1 MPRKSVHMCVCMCTE
16 IYVNVHL
23 HIYTCVHFMLMYVRV
38 IAYTHSP
45 SLRVSASSHVA
56 MHASTHPS
64 GHADTHT
71 RTMQIGTAAEGV
83 PALAAA
89 KDFAALVALMREHPA
104 DPVVARA
111 VCEVFHD
118 LASGNN
124 DANRQAIGAAGG
136 AEVVVLALKQ
146 HLAVASVA
154 EWASRAAVNLAAHNN
169 DANQAALAAA
179 GGIEALT
186 AVLHEHAANAE
197 VKENACWAL
206 YNIGASDRALQ
217 KRIWEAGAEPVVRAA
232 VNAPDATADTREEGQ
247 RLLDKLAEVSVCVM
261 RGCVYTRAPVPAM
274 ASVSEYV

>member
-1 MPRKSVHMCVCMCTE
+1 M
-16 IYVNVHL
+16 
-23 HIYTCVHFMLMYVRV
+23 
-38 IAYTHSP
+38 
-45 SLRVSASSHVA
+45 
-56 MHASTHPS
+56 
-64 GHADTHT
+64 
-71 RTMQIGTAAEGV
+71 MQIGTAAEGV

-118 LASGNN
+118 LALD

-154 EWASRAAVNLAAHNN
+154 EWASRAAVNLAALY

-197 VKENACWAL
+197 VKQYACGAL
-206 YNIGASDRALQ
+206 YTIGWSDRALQ
-217 KRIWEAGAEPVVRAA
+217 KRIREAGAEPVVRAA
-232 VNAPDATADTREEGQ
+232 VNAPDATADTRKWGQ
-247 RLLDKLAEVSVCVM
+247 RLLDKLAEVCFVAYDCVT
-261 RGCVYTRAPVPAM
+261 VHIHPHA
-274 ASVSEYV
+274 

>member
-1 MPRKSVHMCVCMCTE
+1 MCTHA
-16 IYVNVHL
+16 NTHL
-23 HIYTCVHFMLMYVRV
+23 QLIEG
-38 IAYTHSP
+38 
-45 SLRVSASSHVA
+45 SA
-56 MHASTHPS
+56 
-64 GHADTHT
+64 
-71 RTMQIGTAAEGV
+71 

-154 EWASRAAVNLAAHNN
+154 EWASRAAVNLAVH

-197 VKENACWAL
+197 VKQYACGAL
-206 YNIGASDRALQ
+206 YNIGWSDRALQ
-217 KRIWEAGAEPVVRAA
+217 KRIREAGAEPVVRAA
-232 VNAPDATADTREEGQ
+232 VNAPDATADTRKQGQ
-247 RLLDKLAEVSVCVM
+247 RLLDKLAEVSVCVE
-261 RGCVYTRAPVPAM
+261 CVCIYTSALVPAI
-274 ASVSEYV
+274 S

>member
-1 MPRKSVHMCVCMCTE
+1 M
-16 IYVNVHL
+16 
-23 HIYTCVHFMLMYVRV
+23 FMHARV

-154 EWASRAAVNLAAHNN
+154 EWASRAAVNLAANN

-197 VKENACWAL
+197 VMQYACGAL
-206 YNIGASDRALQ
+206 YTIGASDRALQ

-247 RLLDKLAEVSVCVM
+247 MLLDKLAEVSVCVM

>member
-1 MPRKSVHMCVCMCTE
+1 M
-16 IYVNVHL
+16 
-23 HIYTCVHFMLMYVRV
+23 FMHARV

-45 SLRVSASSHVA
+45 SL
-56 MHASTHPS
+56 T

-111 VCEVFHD
+111 VCKELGN
-118 LASGNN
+118 LAYGNN
-124 DANRQAIGAAGG
+124 ANKQAIGAAGG

-154 EWASRAAVNLAAHNN
+154 EWASGAAASLAANN

-186 AVLHEHAANAE
+186 AVLREHAANAE
-197 VKENACWAL
+197 VMQYACGAL
-206 YNIGASDRALQ
+206 YTIGASDRALQ

-247 RLLDKLAEVSVCVM
+247 RLLDKLAEVSVCVEC
-261 RGCVYTRAPVPAM
+261 GCVYTRAPVPAM

>member
-1 MPRKSVHMCVCMCTE
+1 M
-16 IYVNVHL
+16 
-23 HIYTCVHFMLMYVRV
+23 
-38 IAYTHSP
+38 
-45 SLRVSASSHVA
+45 
-56 MHASTHPS
+56 
-64 GHADTHT
+64 
-71 RTMQIGTAAEGV
+71 MQIGTAAEGV

-89 KDFAALVALMREHPA
+89 KDFAALVVLMREHPA

-118 LASGNN
+118 LARGN

-154 EWASRAAVNLAAHNN
+154 EWASGAAANLAADN

-197 VKENACWAL
+197 VMQYACWAL
-206 YNIGASDRALQ
+206 CYIGVGGRSDRALQ
-217 KRIWEAGAEPVVRAA
+217 KRIREAGAEPVVRAA
-232 VNAPDATADTREEGQ
+232 VNAPDATADTREKGQ
-247 RLLDKLAEVSVCVM
+247 WLLDKLAEVSVCVE
-261 RGCVYTRAPVPAM
+261 CAFVYIF
-274 ASVSEYV
+274 

>member
-1 MPRKSVHMCVCMCTE
+1 
-16 IYVNVHL
+16 
-23 HIYTCVHFMLMYVRV
+23 MYVRV

-118 LASGNN
+118 LARGS

-154 EWASRAAVNLAAHNN
+154 EWASHAAVNLAGN
-169 DANQAALAAA
+169 DANKAALAAA

-197 VKENACWAL
+197 VMQYACGAL
-206 YNIGASDRALQ
+206 YNIGWSDRALQ

-232 VNAPDATADTREEGQ
+232 VNAPDATADTRREGQ
-247 RLLDKLAEVSVCVM
+247 RLLDKLAEVSVCVE
-261 RGCVYTRAPVPAM
+261 CVCLCIY
-274 ASVSEYV
+274 